1 MTMKGKNIMKKIS
14 FLLCFALITFNVVS
28 CSSVKPDSYVPSDF
42 SVSDNEKAESNNSVE
57 KNDDIILTFAMSGD
71 SGNIEKTIEQF
82 NAADNGYQVQ
92 IKRYFENY
100 DKDGSPIFLSE
111 EEYQYQDLEILQDI
125 MNTTNIDIVCNVSFG
140 NEAYYDILQNKGAFV
155 DLYTF
160 MAKDIEVNNDTL
172 DTHILNIN
180 EIDGKLYSMPTF
192 YSVNTLCGDSQYV
205 GTKENWTFDEFEKH
219 WNAMPAGS
227 TLTGATDKE
236 SVFNVILRY
245 NLNSFVDYEN
255 AQVHFDSPEFKKI
268 LEFCNQFEAK
278 TGEKPIYDYDAP
290 SMLSPV
296 MVEGI
301 MNASMFDHDN
311 GKTCVGYP
319 SSDGN
324 GAYLASSGLCYS
336 ICANISP
343 ERKKAAWEFI
353 RTFVTE
359 EWQIENAIP
368 YVKDIGASEG
378 HYSTEMGLCV
388 NKNAFDIIAEKLINK
403 EYYPKTRENK
413 GVEFETRFPTEKEVI
428 ELRRYIDSVKRWENT
443 ISGSIN
449 EIVYDEVSAYF
460 AGEKTL
466 DECVSLIQNRA
477 SIWISEQS

>member
-1 MTMKGKNIMKKIS
+1 MKKKS
-14 FLLCFALITFNVVS
+14 FLLCFALITSNVVS
-28 CSSVKPDSYVPSDF
+28 CSSISSDSLKSAHQSSEQNNSDEKKDDIVLTMVVGGD
-42 SVSDNEKAESNNSVE
+42 SSKIEKAAEE
-57 KNDDIILTFAMSGD
+57 
-71 SGNIEKTIEQF
+71 F

-92 IKRYFENY
+92 LKRYSEQFNE
-100 DKDGSPIFLSE
+100 DGSINVLSE

-227 TLTGATDKE
+227 ALTGATDKE
-236 SVFNVILRY
+236 SVFNVVLRY

-278 TGEKPIYDYDAP
+278 TGEKSIYDYDSP
-290 SMLSPV
+290 SMVTPL
-296 MVEGI
+296 MANAI
-301 MNASMFDHDN
+301 MNAPVFDQDN

-319 SSDGN
+319 SNNGN
-324 GAYLASSGLCYS
+324 GAYLSSSGFCFS

-343 ERKKAAWEFI
+343 ERQKAAWEFI

-378 HYSTEMGLCV
+378 YYSTEMGLCV
-388 NKNAFDIIAEKLINK
+388 NKNAFDTIAEKLINK

-413 GVEFETRFPTEKEVI
+413 GVEFETRFPIEKEVT
-428 ELRRYIDSVKRWENT
+428 ELRKYIDSVNRWENT
-443 ISGSIN
+443 ISGPIN

-466 DECVSLIQNRA
+466 DECVSLIQNRT

>member
-1 MTMKGKNIMKKIS
+1 MKKVY
-14 FLLCFALITFNVVS
+14 FLLCFALLISSITS
-28 CSSVKPDSYVPSDF
+28 CSSVSSDSSTSSDSSI
-42 SVSDNEKAESNNSVE
+42 SVQQSSRQNDSDEK
-57 KNDDIILTFAMSGD
+57 KDDIVLTMAMSGD
-71 SGNIEKTIEQF
+71 PSSIEKAIEEF
-82 NAADNGYQVQ
+82 NATNNGCQVQ
-92 IKRYFENY
+92 LKRYFEDY
-100 DKDGSPIFLSE
+100 DEDGNPIARSA

-125 MNTTNIDIVCNVSFG
+125 TNKGSIDIVCNVSFV
-140 NEAYYDILQNKGAFV
+140 NEAYYDIFQNKGAFA

-160 MAKDIEVNNDTL
+160 MASDPEVNNNTL

-180 EIDGKLYSMPTF
+180 EINGKLYSMPTF
-192 YSVNTLCGDSQYV
+192 YSVNTMCGDSQYV

-236 SVFNVILRY
+236 AFFDVLLRY

-255 AQVHFDSPEFKKI
+255 TQVNFDSPEFKKI

-278 TGEKPIYDYDAP
+278 TGDKSIYDYDAP
-290 SMLSPV
+290 SMVTPF
-296 MVEGI
+296 MVNAI
-301 MNASMFDHDN
+301 MNAPMFDQDN

-319 SSDGN
+319 SSDGK
-324 GAYLASSGLCYS
+324 GAYLSSFGFCFS
-336 ICANISP
+336 ICANISS
-343 ERKKAAWEFI
+343 ERQKAAWEFI

-368 YVKDIGASEG
+368 YVKDMGAYDG
-378 HYSTEMGLCV
+378 YYSSEMGLCV
-388 NKNAFDIIAEKLINK
+388 NKNAFDTIAERLINK
-403 EYYPKTRENK
+403 EYYPKTRESK
-413 GVEFETRFPTEKEVI
+413 GVEFETRFPSEKEVR
-428 ELRRYIDSVKRWENT
+428 ELRRYIESVDRWENT

-477 SIWISEQS
+477 SIWISEQA

>member
-1 MTMKGKNIMKKIS
+1 MITIKKVS
-14 FLLCFALITFNVVS
+14 FLLCFALITSNIAS
-28 CSSVKPDSYVPSDF
+28 CSSVKSDSTESNF
-42 SVSDNEKAESNNSVE
+42 SVSDNITVESNNSVE

-71 SGNIEKTIEQF
+71 SGNIEKTIGQF

-92 IKRYFENY
+92 LKRYSESY
-100 DKDGSPIFLSE
+100 DEDSNPIAQSAE
-111 EEYQYQDLEILQDI
+111 EHQYQDLEILQDI
-125 MNTTNIDIVCNVSFG
+125 MNTTDIDIVCNVSFG
-140 NEAYYDILQNKGAFV
+140 NEAYYDILQNKGAFA

-160 MAKDIEVNNDTL
+160 MASDPEINHNTL

-180 EIDGKLYSMPTF
+180 EINGKLYSMPTF

-205 GTKENWTFDEFEKH
+205 GTKENWTFDEFEEH
-219 WNAMPAGS
+219 WNAMPSGS
-227 TLTGATDKE
+227 TLTGAADKE
-236 SVFNVILRY
+236 AFFDVLLRY

-278 TGEKPIYDYDAP
+278 TGEKSIYDYDAP

-301 MNASMFDHDN
+301 MNASMFDQDN

-319 SSDGN
+319 SNDGN
-324 GAYLASSGLCYS
+324 GAYLSSSGFCFS

-343 ERKKAAWEFI
+343 ERQKAAWEFI

-378 HYSTEMGLCV
+378 YYSTEMGL
-388 NKNAFDIIAEKLINK
+388 
-403 EYYPKTRENK
+403 
-413 GVEFETRFPTEKEVI
+413 
-428 ELRRYIDSVKRWENT
+428 
-443 ISGSIN
+443 
-449 EIVYDEVSAYF
+449 
-460 AGEKTL
+460 
-466 DECVSLIQNRA
+466 
-477 SIWISEQS
+477 